1 MANLERF
8 IKAQKQDYEQALKEI
23 KNGKKLTHWIW
34 YIFPQ
39 IKGLGY
45 SEISNYYGILDLTE
59 AKAYLQNEYLRNNLL
74 EITEALLNLDSNNPT
89 EILGYPDD
97 LKVKSSMTLFNYADQ
112 SILIFKELIDKYY
125 NGKFD
130 DKTITLIKQK
140 KVSVEYETIKI

>member
-8 IKAQKQDYEQALKEI
+8 IKAQKQDYERALEEI
-23 KNGKKLTHWIW
+23 KNGQKLTHWIW

-45 SEISNYYGILDLTE
+45 SEISNYYGIDDLEE

-97 LKVKSSMTLFNYADQ
+97 LKVKSCMTLFNYVDQ
-112 SILIFKELIDKYY
+112 RILIFKKVIDKYY
-125 NGKFD
+125 NGEFD
-130 DKTITLIKQK
+130 NKTITLIKQK
-140 KVSVEYETIKI
+140 K

>member
-1 MANLERF
+1 MDNLERF
-8 IKAQKQDYEQALKEI
+8 IKAQKLNYERALEEI

-39 IKGLGY
+39 IKGIGY
-45 SEISNYYGILDLTE
+45 SEISNYYGIDDLVE

-112 SILIFKELIDKYY
+112 SILIFKKVIDKYY
-125 NGKFD
+125 NGEFD
-130 DKTITLIKQK
+130 NKTITLIKQK
-140 KVSVEYETIKI
+140 K

>member
-1 MANLERF
+1 MDNLERF
-8 IKAQKQDYEQALKEI
+8 IKAQKLNYERALKEI

-45 SEISNYYGILDLTE
+45 SEISKYYGIDDLAE

-97 LKVKSSMTLFNYADQ
+97 LKVKSCMTLSNYADQ
-112 SILIFKELIDKYY
+112 SILIFKKVIDKYY
-125 NGKFD
+125 NGEFD
-130 DKTITLIKQK
+130 NKTIVFNKTK
-140 KVSVEYETIKI
+140 KVREIKLFNS

>member
-1 MANLERF
+1 MDNLERF
-8 IKAQKQDYEQALKEI
+8 IKAQKQDYERALKEI

-45 SEISNYYGILDLTE
+45 SEISKYYGINDLEE

-74 EITEALLNLDSNNPT
+74 EITTALLNLDSNNPT

-97 LKVKSSMTLFNYADQ
+97 LKVKSCMTLFNYADE
-112 SILIFKELIDKYY
+112 SILIFKKVIDKYY
-125 NGKFD
+125 NGEFD
-130 DKTITLIKQK
+130 NKTIALIKEK
-140 KVSVEYETIKI
+140 KLG

>member
-1 MANLERF
+1 MDNLERF
-8 IKAQKQDYEQALKEI
+8 IKAQKQDYERALKEI

-45 SEISNYYGILDLTE
+45 SEISKYYGINDLEE

-74 EITEALLNLDSNNPT
+74 EITTALLNLDSNNPT

-97 LKVKSSMTLFNYADQ
+97 LKVKSCMTLFNYADQ
-112 SILIFKELIDKYY
+112 SILIFKKIIDKYY
-125 NGKFD
+125 NGEFD
-130 DKTITLIKQK
+130 NKTIALIKEK
-140 KVSVEYETIKI
+140 KLG

>member
-45 SEISNYYGILDLTE
+45 SEISNYYGIDDLAE

-97 LKVKSSMTLFNYADQ
+97 LKVKSSMTLFNYVDQ
-112 SILIFKELIDKYY
+112 SILIFKKVIDKYY
-125 NGKFD
+125 NGEFD
-130 DKTITLIKQK
+130 NKTITLIKQK
-140 KVSVEYETIKI
+140 SK

>member
-1 MANLERF
+1 MDNLERF
-8 IKAQKQDYEQALKEI
+8 IKAQKLNYKRALEEI

-45 SEISNYYGILDLTE
+45 SEISNYYGIDDLEE
-59 AKAYLQNEYLRNNLL
+59 AKAYLQNEYLKNNLL
-74 EITEALLNLDSNNPT
+74 EITEALLNLNSNNPT

-112 SILIFKELIDKYY
+112 SILIFKKVIDKYY
-125 NGKFD
+125 NGEFD
-130 DKTITLIKQK
+130 NKTITLIKQK
-140 KVSVEYETIKI
+140 K

>member
-1 MANLERF
+1 MDNLERF
-8 IKAQKQDYEQALKEI
+8 IKAQKQDYERALKEI

-45 SEISNYYGILDLTE
+45 SEISKYYCIDDLEE

-74 EITEALLNLDSNNPT
+74 EITTALLNLDSNNPT

-97 LKVKSSMTLFNYADQ
+97 LKVKSCMTLFNYADQ
-112 SILIFKELIDKYY
+112 SILIFKKVIDKYY
-125 NGKFD
+125 NGEFD
-130 DKTITLIKQK
+130 NKTIALIKEK
-140 KVSVEYETIKI
+140 KLG

>member
-1 MANLERF
+1 MDNLERF
-8 IKAQKQDYEQALKEI
+8 IKAQKQDYERALKEI

-45 SEISNYYGILDLTE
+45 SEISKYYGIDDLAE

-74 EITEALLNLDSNNPT
+74 EITTALLNLDSNNPT

-97 LKVKSSMTLFNYADQ
+97 LKVKSCMTLFNYADE
-112 SILIFKELIDKYY
+112 SILIFKKVIDKYY
-125 NGKFD
+125 NGEFD
-130 DKTITLIKQK
+130 NKTIALIKEK
-140 KVSVEYETIKI
+140 KLG

>member
-8 IKAQKQDYEQALKEI
+8 IKAQKQDYEKALKEI

-45 SEISNYYGILDLTE
+45 SEISKYYGIDDLAE

-97 LKVKSSMTLFNYADQ
+97 LKVKSCMTLFNYADQ
-112 SILIFKELIDKYY
+112 NILIFKKIIDKYY
-125 NGKFD
+125 NGEFD
-130 DKTITLIKQK
+130 NKTIALIKQK
-140 KVSVEYETIKI
+140 KLGK